1 MIEQTQ
7 ALALAQDRWL
17 TAAEVNLARRYSE
30 LWESLAVEL
39 EAELTAIFDRHQL
52 GSLPAW
58 QLAKSRRLALA
69 IKKAHDEL
77 KALLEEYG
85 AEITGALPTEVQ
97 AVLTL
102 HDQLLATQLPGAPG
116 LGVNFVGVND
126 EAVEAM
132 VARAGE
138 RITALHLTLPAQI
151 EELLRAELI
160 RGVAIG
166 KNPRETA
173 RRIIK
178 KAGGR
183 FKGGLPR
190 ATMIARTETMDALRA
205 AAKAHDDANAEV
217 LKGWVWTATLGARTC
232 PACIAMHG
240 SVHPLSEPGPQG
252 HHNCVLPGAIVSG
265 AKPFAS
271 SARWFDGEIV
281 DIKTVSGNFLS
292 VTPNHPILTTRGW
305 VTAGDLQE
313 VDEVISG
320 GLGHGESFSG
330 NPDDY
335 QVPALIENVA
345 ETLGSTLGVQAVTM
359 PTAAKDFHGDGAN
372 SDIHVIRTNRELL
385 SKRYASLSQVIAE
398 SNLMGGHIYQSF
410 LADLSSIAKLFEGP
424 GDVSNGVLCGFGV
437 GDILGFGALGHH
449 EKVRLGLV
457 SELHTCKSKPLL
469 NRASLNSVSLG
480 DGVDGFPTLIEGDE
494 LIDGERG
501 FSEIGEAGA
510 LGSDFVGLSRSSQD
524 SALFEDSAE
533 GLVSYPIPLAGELK
547 AYAGDVFADG
557 IFSLGRRRWSGHV
570 YNLSTNTGW
579 FVANNIVTHNC
590 RCARTPLTKS
600 WAELG
605 FKNLPDTRPVIQT
618 GEDWYNQLTPE
629 AQAAV
634 VGERRYQLLQAGRI
648 QFSDLAYTRHTD
660 GWRDAIHPTTIKDLE
675 AISR

>member
-17 TAAEVNLARRYSE
+17 TAAEANLARRYSE
-30 LWESLAVEL
+30 LWETLAVEL

-85 AEITGALPTEVQ
+85 AEITGALPAEVQ
-97 AVLTL
+97 AVLSL

-116 LGVNFVGVND
+116 LGVNFVAVND
-126 EAVEAM
+126 EAIQAM
-132 VARAGE
+132 VTRAGE

-252 HHNCVLPGAIVSG
+252 HHNC
-265 AKPFAS
+265 
-271 SARWFDGEIV
+271 
-281 DIKTVSGNFLS
+281 
-292 VTPNHPILTTRGW
+292 
-305 VTAGDLQE
+305 
-313 VDEVISG
+313 
-320 GLGHGESFSG
+320 
-330 NPDDY
+330 
-335 QVPALIENVA
+335 
-345 ETLGSTLGVQAVTM
+345 
-359 PTAAKDFHGDGAN
+359 
-372 SDIHVIRTNRELL
+372 
-385 SKRYASLSQVIAE
+385 
-398 SNLMGGHIYQSF
+398 
-410 LADLSSIAKLFEGP
+410 
-424 GDVSNGVLCGFGV
+424 
-437 GDILGFGALGHH
+437 
-449 EKVRLGLV
+449 
-457 SELHTCKSKPLL
+457 
-469 NRASLNSVSLG
+469 
-480 DGVDGFPTLIEGDE
+480 
-494 LIDGERG
+494 
-501 FSEIGEAGA
+501 
-510 LGSDFVGLSRSSQD
+510 
-524 SALFEDSAE
+524 
-533 GLVSYPIPLAGELK
+533 
-547 AYAGDVFADG
+547 
-557 IFSLGRRRWSGHV
+557 
-570 YNLSTNTGW
+570 
-579 FVANNIVTHNC
+579 

-618 GEDWYNQLTPE
+618 GEDWYSGLTPE

-634 VGERRYQLLQAGRI
+634 VGERRYQLLQAGRV

-660 GWRDAIHPTTIKDLE
+660 GWRDAIHPTPLKALE
-675 AISR
+675 KQ

>member
-17 TAAEVNLARRYSE
+17 TAAEANLARRYSE

-39 EAELTAIFDRHQL
+39 ETELTAIFDKHQL

-69 IKKAHDEL
+69 LKKAHDEL
-77 KALLEEYG
+77 KALLTEYG
-85 AEITGALPTEVQ
+85 AEITGALPAEVQ
-97 AVLTL
+97 AVLSL
-102 HDQLLATQLPGAPG
+102 HEQLLATQLPGAPG

-126 EAVEAM
+126 EAIQAM

-151 EELLRAELI
+151 EELLRAELL

-173 RRIIK
+173 RRIINR
-178 KAGGR
+178 AGGK

-252 HHNCVLPGAIVSG
+252 HHNC
-265 AKPFAS
+265 
-271 SARWFDGEIV
+271 
-281 DIKTVSGNFLS
+281 
-292 VTPNHPILTTRGW
+292 
-305 VTAGDLQE
+305 
-313 VDEVISG
+313 
-320 GLGHGESFSG
+320 
-330 NPDDY
+330 
-335 QVPALIENVA
+335 
-345 ETLGSTLGVQAVTM
+345 
-359 PTAAKDFHGDGAN
+359 
-372 SDIHVIRTNRELL
+372 
-385 SKRYASLSQVIAE
+385 
-398 SNLMGGHIYQSF
+398 
-410 LADLSSIAKLFEGP
+410 
-424 GDVSNGVLCGFGV
+424 
-437 GDILGFGALGHH
+437 
-449 EKVRLGLV
+449 
-457 SELHTCKSKPLL
+457 
-469 NRASLNSVSLG
+469 
-480 DGVDGFPTLIEGDE
+480 
-494 LIDGERG
+494 
-501 FSEIGEAGA
+501 
-510 LGSDFVGLSRSSQD
+510 
-524 SALFEDSAE
+524 
-533 GLVSYPIPLAGELK
+533 
-547 AYAGDVFADG
+547 
-557 IFSLGRRRWSGHV
+557 
-570 YNLSTNTGW
+570 
-579 FVANNIVTHNC
+579 

-605 FKNLPDTRPVIQT
+605 FKNLPDTRPVIQS
-618 GEDWYNQLTPE
+618 GEDWYNSLTPE
-629 AQAAV
+629 AQKAV

-648 QFSDLAYTRHTD
+648 RFSDLAYTRHTD

>member
-17 TAAEVNLARRYSE
+17 TAAEANLARRYSE
-30 LWESLAVEL
+30 LWETLAVEL

-52 GSLPAW
+52 GKLPAW

-77 KALLEEYG
+77 EKLLTEYG

-97 AVLTL
+97 AVLSL

-132 VARAGE
+132 AARAGE

-173 RRIIK
+173 RRIVQR
-178 KAGGR
+178 AGGR

-252 HHNCVLPGAIVSG
+252 HHNC
-265 AKPFAS
+265 
-271 SARWFDGEIV
+271 
-281 DIKTVSGNFLS
+281 
-292 VTPNHPILTTRGW
+292 
-305 VTAGDLQE
+305 
-313 VDEVISG
+313 
-320 GLGHGESFSG
+320 
-330 NPDDY
+330 
-335 QVPALIENVA
+335 
-345 ETLGSTLGVQAVTM
+345 
-359 PTAAKDFHGDGAN
+359 
-372 SDIHVIRTNRELL
+372 
-385 SKRYASLSQVIAE
+385 
-398 SNLMGGHIYQSF
+398 
-410 LADLSSIAKLFEGP
+410 
-424 GDVSNGVLCGFGV
+424 
-437 GDILGFGALGHH
+437 
-449 EKVRLGLV
+449 
-457 SELHTCKSKPLL
+457 
-469 NRASLNSVSLG
+469 
-480 DGVDGFPTLIEGDE
+480 
-494 LIDGERG
+494 
-501 FSEIGEAGA
+501 
-510 LGSDFVGLSRSSQD
+510 
-524 SALFEDSAE
+524 
-533 GLVSYPIPLAGELK
+533 
-547 AYAGDVFADG
+547 
-557 IFSLGRRRWSGHV
+557 
-570 YNLSTNTGW
+570 
-579 FVANNIVTHNC
+579 

-648 QFSDLAYTRHTD
+648 SFNDLAYTRHTD

>member
-17 TAAEVNLARRYSE
+17 TAAEANLARRYSE

-69 IKKAHDEL
+69 LKKAHDEL

-97 AVLTL
+97 AVLSL
-102 HDQLLATQLPGAPG
+102 HDQLLQAQLPGAPG

-126 EAVEAM
+126 EAIQAM
-132 VARAGE
+132 VTRAGE

-151 EELLRAELI
+151 EELLRAELL

-173 RRIIK
+173 RRIINQ
-178 KAGGR
+178 AGGK

-252 HHNCVLPGAIVSG
+252 HHNC
-265 AKPFAS
+265 
-271 SARWFDGEIV
+271 
-281 DIKTVSGNFLS
+281 
-292 VTPNHPILTTRGW
+292 
-305 VTAGDLQE
+305 
-313 VDEVISG
+313 
-320 GLGHGESFSG
+320 
-330 NPDDY
+330 
-335 QVPALIENVA
+335 
-345 ETLGSTLGVQAVTM
+345 
-359 PTAAKDFHGDGAN
+359 
-372 SDIHVIRTNRELL
+372 
-385 SKRYASLSQVIAE
+385 
-398 SNLMGGHIYQSF
+398 
-410 LADLSSIAKLFEGP
+410 
-424 GDVSNGVLCGFGV
+424 
-437 GDILGFGALGHH
+437 
-449 EKVRLGLV
+449 
-457 SELHTCKSKPLL
+457 
-469 NRASLNSVSLG
+469 
-480 DGVDGFPTLIEGDE
+480 
-494 LIDGERG
+494 
-501 FSEIGEAGA
+501 
-510 LGSDFVGLSRSSQD
+510 
-524 SALFEDSAE
+524 
-533 GLVSYPIPLAGELK
+533 
-547 AYAGDVFADG
+547 
-557 IFSLGRRRWSGHV
+557 
-570 YNLSTNTGW
+570 
-579 FVANNIVTHNC
+579 

-618 GEDWYNQLTPE
+618 GEDWYNGLTPE
-629 AQAAV
+629 AQKAV

>member
-17 TAAEVNLARRYSE
+17 TAAEANLARRYSE
-30 LWESLAVEL
+30 LWETLAVEL
-39 EAELTAIFDRHQL
+39 EAELTAIFDKHQL

-58 QLAKSRRLALA
+58 QMAKSRRLALA

-77 KALLEEYG
+77 KALLTEYG
-85 AEITGALPTEVQ
+85 AEITGALPDEVQ

-116 LGVNFVGVND
+116 VGVNFVAVND
-126 EAVEAM
+126 EAIQAM
-132 VARAGE
+132 VTRAGE

-173 RRIIK
+173 RRIINQ
-178 KAGGR
+178 AGGK

-205 AAKAHDDANAEV
+205 AAKAHDDANADV
-217 LKGWVWTATLGARTC
+217 LKGWVWTATLGPRTC

-252 HHNCVLPGAIVSG
+252 H
-265 AKPFAS
+265 
-271 SARWFDGEIV
+271 
-281 DIKTVSGNFLS
+281 
-292 VTPNHPILTTRGW
+292 
-305 VTAGDLQE
+305 
-313 VDEVISG
+313 
-320 GLGHGESFSG
+320 
-330 NPDDY
+330 
-335 QVPALIENVA
+335 
-345 ETLGSTLGVQAVTM
+345 
-359 PTAAKDFHGDGAN
+359 
-372 SDIHVIRTNRELL
+372 
-385 SKRYASLSQVIAE
+385 
-398 SNLMGGHIYQSF
+398 
-410 LADLSSIAKLFEGP
+410 
-424 GDVSNGVLCGFGV
+424 
-437 GDILGFGALGHH
+437 
-449 EKVRLGLV
+449 
-457 SELHTCKSKPLL
+457 
-469 NRASLNSVSLG
+469 
-480 DGVDGFPTLIEGDE
+480 
-494 LIDGERG
+494 
-501 FSEIGEAGA
+501 
-510 LGSDFVGLSRSSQD
+510 
-524 SALFEDSAE
+524 
-533 GLVSYPIPLAGELK
+533 
-547 AYAGDVFADG
+547 
-557 IFSLGRRRWSGHV
+557 
-570 YNLSTNTGW
+570 
-579 FVANNIVTHNC
+579 HNC

-629 AQAAV
+629 AQKAV

-648 QFSDLAYTRHTD
+648 SFNDLAYTRHTD